1 MSGAKFRAV
10 KAVLFDMDGLLLD
23 TENIYTLGT
32 QSILNQY
39 DKVYSWDFKAK
50 LMGKR
55 TDEVARYSVAILFK
69 LKDCITFGFVQTP
82 KWDFISVFLC
92 DVFEVKYRYYH
103 VAYCHEIENPILSLG
118 KLVVYFEF

>member
-1 MSGAKFRAV
+1 MSAAKFRAV

-39 DKVYSWDFKAK
+39 DKTYSWDFKAK

-55 TDEVARYSVAILFK
+55 TDEVARYYVNI
-69 LKDCITFGFVQTP
+69 
-82 KWDFISVFLC
+82 
-92 DVFEVKYRYYH
+92 Y
-103 VAYCHEIENPILSLG
+103 
-118 KLVVYFEF
+118 